1 MIKVGR
7 LSEEKEVAYSRTIDD
22 VTAMYKKLSVL
33 RDGATDEQI
42 AVMNDCLEH
51 AQLFIDSDIAVAT
64 LTAAK
69 REEVRALWS
78 EGEPERR

>member
-7 LSEEKEVAYSRTIDD
+7 LSEEKEVAYSKTIDD
-22 VTAMYKKLSVL
+22 VTAMYAALSKL
-33 RDGATDEQI
+33 RDKATPEQI
-42 AVMNDCLEH
+42 VVMSDCLEH
-51 AQLFIDSDIAVAT
+51 AQLFVDSDIAVAR

>member
-7 LSEEKEVAYSRTIDD
+7 LSEDKEVAYSNTIDD
-22 VTAMYKKLSVL
+22 VTAMYATLSKL
-33 RDGATDEQI
+33 RDSATPEQI
-42 AVMNDCLEH
+42 VVMNDCLEH
-51 AQLFIDSDIAVAT
+51 AQLFVDSDIAVAR

>member
-7 LSEEKEVAYSRTIDD
+7 LSEEKEVAYSKTIDD
-22 VTAMYKKLSVL
+22 VTLMYAVLSKLS
-33 RDGATDEQI
+33 DSATPEQI

-51 AQLFIDSDIAVAT
+51 AQLFVDSDIAVAR

-78 EGEPERR
+78 KGEPEKK

>member
-7 LSEEKEVAYSRTIDD
+7 LSEEKEAAYSKTIDD
-22 VTAMYKKLSVL
+22 VTAMYATLSKL
-33 RDGATDEQI
+33 RDSATDEQI

-51 AQLFIDSDIAVAT
+51 AQLFVDSDIAAAR
-64 LTAAK
+64 LTVAK

-78 EGEPERR
+78 GGQPERR